1 MAVPAKQ
8 EKLSWSLPGNIWGA
22 NCFFN
27 TLVLKFIIYHL
38 AQLGKKL
45 AMKLYAH
52 SVQCVWARKRKSYAL
67 RIHPRR
73 EFVSLAEKTLPLPP
87 ARLELGTFEDKS
99 SQPQLNVMLMTG
111 VFELLRKSVWPLI
124 ANLAWRWRSWMGDC

>member
-1 MAVPAKQ
+1 MDEVIWLYLPNKR
-8 EKLSWSLPGNIWGA
+8 SLAEAYQAIWGA

-52 SVQCVWARKRKSYAL
+52 SVQCV
-67 RIHPRR
+67 
-73 EFVSLAEKTLPLPP
+73 
-87 ARLELGTFEDKS
+87 
-99 SQPQLNVMLMTG
+99 
-111 VFELLRKSVWPLI
+111 
-124 ANLAWRWRSWMGDC
+124 